1 MKVVLLH
8 HYYTSESRCDN
19 NYKIKVKLMKVLYPT
34 EDFVMKYN
42 EYHVQHILVRGTL
55 FYTQI

>member
-1 MKVVLLH
+1 MRVVLLH
-8 HYYTSESRCDN
+8 HYYTNESRCDK
-19 NYKIKVKLMKVLYPT
+19 NYKIEVKLMKVLYPT

-42 EYHVQHILVRGTL
+42 EYHVQHILVCGTF

>member
-1 MKVVLLH
+1 
-8 HYYTSESRCDN
+8 
-19 NYKIKVKLMKVLYPT
+19 MKVLYPT

-42 EYHVQHILVRGTL
+42 EYHVQHVLVCGTF

>member
-8 HYYTSESRCDN
+8 HYYTSESRCDK
-19 NYKIKVKLMKVLYPT
+19 NYKIEVKLMKVLYPT

-42 EYHVQHILVRGTL
+42 EYHVQHILVCGTF
-55 FYTQI
+55 FYKQI

>member
-1 MKVVLLH
+1 
-8 HYYTSESRCDN
+8 
-19 NYKIKVKLMKVLYPT
+19 MKVLYPT

-42 EYHVQHILVRGTL
+42 EYHVQHILVRGTF